1 MNTSLVLA
9 ALLLI
14 ADADPQFRDREPHP
28 LAPSL
33 PLLTKAEEQR
43 IEATIERFIQADIGK
58 IRGIEAKKAFD
69 DFKTLGPEAT
79 FNLIDGLNRT
89 ANMESSCPAVII
101 AKKLAGIFLA
111 TEDMQLLTFAKE
123 NIGAGVT
130 AKRHLNVMH
139 DLQTNILLR
148 KGTLQRRAL
157 ATKGAAAPTKSLSAM
172 SLTELEQAAR
182 QNSPQL
188 NSILTEAGKRQGA
201 KAIDILATGIANKD
215 AQIVK
220 LSQGLLAKN
229 LHHQTS
235 DILKTMLKHN
245 LPDVRRAAAD
255 IIGSKR
261 LRFGKELI
269 ELLQDSDVEV
279 RQASRRALVRLSGG
293 LDHGPEPD
301 ASFGDREAAIERW
314 QAWWDRQK

>member
-1 MNTSLVLA
+1 MNTALVVTALLVLA
-9 ALLLI
+9 V
-14 ADADPQFRDREPHP
+14 ADPQLRDREPHP

-43 IEATIERFIQADIGK
+43 IESIIERFIQADIGK
-58 IRGIEAKKAFD
+58 LRGVEAKKALD

-89 ANMESSCPAVII
+89 ASMESSCPAVII

-139 DLQTNILLR
+139 DLQTYILLR
-148 KGTLQRRAL
+148 KGALQRRAL
-157 ATKGAAAPTKSLSAM
+157 VTKGGAGGTKSLDVM
-172 SLTELEQAAR
+172 SLAELERAAQ
-182 QNSPQL
+182 QNGPQL
-188 NSILTEAGKRQGA
+188 KAILFEAGKRRGA
-201 KAIDILATGIANKD
+201 KAVDILVEGTAHKDGQIA
-215 AQIVK
+215 K

-229 LHHQTS
+229 LQQQTG
-235 DILKTMLKHN
+235 DVLKTMLKHN

-255 IIGSKR
+255 IVGAKK
-261 LRFGKELI
+261 LRFGKELLD
-269 ELLQDSDVEV
+269 LLHDDNSDV
-279 RQASRRALVRLSGG
+279 RQASRRALVQISGG
-293 LDHGPEPD
+293 IDLGPEPE
-301 ASFGDREAAIERW
+301 ASFGAREAAIERW
-314 QAWWDRQK
+314 QAWWDKQK